1 MGVLAGIVLQST
13 ILVIVILVLRRMLG
27 EQLHVYIRYGLWLLV
42 ALRLV
47 IPVNFIDSPVSAL
60 RLENALAA
68 GVSEWA
74 FDALGTEELPSDDML
89 VENGPENGW
98 EIGNSID
105 EYQFSPEKQPEQRAA
120 NNRLKK
126 MRERQVLAGS
136 GEGADVVSTDQAQI
150 GRDSVEKKIKEQQ
163 AIGFYGTAES
173 FAQIL
178 RGVWLIGSVMV
189 GGGFLIGQL
198 HFRRRLCRTRRIC
211 QESWSKRLD
220 GKAQTEC
227 RLPVYCVNG
236 LESPCLVGL
245 LKPAIY
251 VASGLETD
259 SDYYRYIV
267 THEKVHYLHGDPVWT
282 FLRVVLVSVYW
293 FHPFVW
299 IAAAAS
305 ARDGELACDY
315 GTVRRLGEEEK
326 LRYGEMLLVF
336 SGSGHGKR
344 IYFYGT
350 MLWSGKSEIKER
362 ILRLTEEN
370 GSKTRAGI
378 LTVLLMFVLA
388 GCAFTGA
395 KQGIEPEEGITAG
408 EEIQRTEGRT
418 VVEDSVDQSMT
429 DGDDDQG
436 ISDEERGLREP
447 RQFTAAEAVISGETK
462 LGVDGPTLDYAGQMD
477 VDGESHSVIIFHDY
491 FGLIIYDLTD
501 RKILHSLDLSVIG
514 CNFTQGDN
522 ACQVAVSE
530 DGTKVWLH
538 PRSKSYLF
546 RYEVEEEKLWQVP
559 LVKNFW
565 IDLEAEDLFDRYL
578 ATEEQYVGWRSNYLY
593 EEYMDEK
600 GLQTAY
606 IYLYASSSED
616 VAKFRNLQCVWDDM
630 VFILWD

>member
-1 MGVLAGIVLQST
+1 
-13 ILVIVILVLRRMLG
+13 
-27 EQLHVYIRYGLWLLV
+27 
-42 ALRLV
+42 
-47 IPVNFIDSPVSAL
+47 
-60 RLENALAA
+60 
-68 GVSEWA
+68 
-74 FDALGTEELPSDDML
+74 
-89 VENGPENGW
+89 
-98 EIGNSID
+98 
-105 EYQFSPEKQPEQRAA
+105 
-120 NNRLKK
+120 
-126 MRERQVLAGS
+126 
-136 GEGADVVSTDQAQI
+136 
-150 GRDSVEKKIKEQQ
+150 
-163 AIGFYGTAES
+163 
-173 FAQIL
+173 
-178 RGVWLIGSVMV
+178 
-189 GGGFLIGQL
+189 
-198 HFRRRLCRTRRIC
+198 
-211 QESWSKRLD
+211 
-220 GKAQTEC
+220 
-227 RLPVYCVNG
+227 
-236 LESPCLVGL
+236 
-245 LKPAIY
+245 
-251 VASGLETD
+251 
-259 SDYYRYIV
+259 
-267 THEKVHYLHGDPVWT
+267 
-282 FLRVVLVSVYW
+282 
-293 FHPFVW
+293 
-299 IAAAAS
+299 
-305 ARDGELACDY
+305 
-315 GTVRRLGEEEK
+315 
-326 LRYGEMLLVF
+326 
-336 SGSGHGKR
+336 
-344 IYFYGT
+344 

-370 GSKTRAGI
+370 GSETRAGI

-395 KQGIEPEEGITAG
+395 KQGIEPEEGMTAG

-447 RQFTAAEAVISGETK
+447 RQLTAAEAVISGETK